1 MKKQRWGR
9 RVRERKGQYKAHV
22 LSSRLWAWLVSQC
35 HPYKWG
41 PESILVV
48 YVQIPP
54 CPKALAGS
62 GVLNTKPS
70 KTIVSKTLRSKH
82 IGSQWLG
89 IYAPFLID
97 KMSLGTSSNDN
108 NNKKTQKPQMF
119 KVSLGFWLSCYQV
132 YPFKKQHGMLGSN
145 TSIEYLHAIWLRTNC
160 LSSLTFCFL
169 TCKMGE
175 ITSSS

>member
-1 MKKQRWGR
+1 MLPILWLFTPSPFSVYHLRQRLDKRKKITSYLVNSEKTKMRKE
-9 RVRERKGQYKAHV
+9 RERKGQYKAHV

-41 PESILVV
+41 PESTLVV

-108 NNKKTQKPQMF
+108 NNKKNTKTSNVQSIF
-119 KVSLGFWLSCYQV
+119 GLLTELLS
-132 YPFKKQHGMLGSN
+132 GL
-145 TSIEYLHAIWLRTNC
+145 SI
-160 LSSLTFCFL
+160 
-169 TCKMGE
+169 
-175 ITSSS
+175 